1 MMSKNEKPVFFD
13 LFCYVSSSA
22 RGLVEEPKLYGPL
35 RLLETME
42 RIIEELEKEDR
53 SNEFYKEIKDKIEE
67 NKYTLMEDEEKF
79 VGFLDELVKM
89 LAEKENEL

>member
-1 MMSKNEKPVFFD
+1 MSKNEKPVFFD